1 MKKNACFSARVVIT
15 ALLILSCC
23 IITSLKAEPI
33 FTGQR
38 MRIKPHKEST
48 QKTPRLCIPK
58 PNKLNNTKKSIIKKL
73 YSTSID
79 NSFFNR
85 LHKLPFKNLREFPIQ
100 KMRVRKDIDYKILSM
115 HVRKDIDYK
124 ILNITP

>member
-1 MKKNACFSARVVIT
+1 MKKNACFSARIFII
-15 ALLILSCC
+15 ALLILPCC
-23 IITSLKAEPI
+23 MATLSKAETI

-38 MRIKPHKEST
+38 IKIKPHKEST
-48 QKTPRLCIPK
+48 QKNPRLCIPK

-85 LHKLPFKNLREFPIQ
+85 LRKLPFKNLREFPIQ

-115 HVRKDIDYK
+115 RVRKDKDYK
-124 ILNITP
+124 ILNVTP